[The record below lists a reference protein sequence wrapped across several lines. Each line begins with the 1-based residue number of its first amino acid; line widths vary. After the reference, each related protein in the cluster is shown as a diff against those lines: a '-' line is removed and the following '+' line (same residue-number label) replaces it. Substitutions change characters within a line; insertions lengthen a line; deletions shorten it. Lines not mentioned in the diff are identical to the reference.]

1 MDLRH
6 LHATTISLSEAKAL
20 TDFDA
25 SAACSHCAASLIQ
38 KVAEGKGVEVSNH
51 RAHNHEA
58 GRAWFGETDGTEWS
72 LTLEGEKL
80 TFLVLEG

>member
-20 TDFDA
+20 TDFDPA
-25 SAACSHCAASLIQ
+25 SACSHCAAALVEQIAQS
-38 KVAEGKGVEVSNH
+38 KGVEVSNH
-51 RAHNHEA
+51 RVHNHEES
-58 GRAWFGETDGTEWS
+58 RAWFGETDGTEWS
-72 LTLEGEKL
+72 LTLENEKL